1 MTSVKEG
8 LFISFEGI
16 DGAGKSTHIDALVAT
31 FKTQY
36 GDTKVIQ
43 TREPGGTPLAEKLRQ
58 LILNDAMDALTES
71 FLVFAARRDH
81 LNLVIEP
88 ALAQGDVVLSDRFT
102 DATFAYQGGGRGFD
116 LNMLSFLE
124 QFTQQIR
131 RLEPH
136 LSFPESFPRRREST
150 GEEMDSRLRG
160 NDALFTNGSSGLNI
174 RQPDLTI
181 WFDLP
186 PEIAAERLS
195 GARVPDKFEAQP
207 VEFFRH
213 VAAGYQKRMDET
225 PSRFAK
231 IDSNQSRDLVWRD
244 VLAAVK
250 SRGFLV

>member
-16 DGAGKSTHIDALVAT
+16 DGAGKSTHIEALVAA
-31 FKTQY
+31 FKAEY
-36 GDTKVIQ
+36 GEDKVVH

-58 LILNDAMDALTES
+58 LILNDAMDPLTES

-88 ALAQGDVVLSDRFT
+88 ALARGDVVLSDRFT

-116 LNMLSFLE
+116 LKTLLILE
-124 QFTQQIR
+124 QYTQVIR
-131 RLEPH
+131 RLEPDTS
-136 LSFPESFPRRREST
+136 LKNELT
-150 GEEMDSRLRG
+150 
-160 NDALFTNGSSGLNI
+160 AI
-174 RQPDLTI
+174 RQPNLTI

-186 PEIAAERLS
+186 PEIAAERLA

-207 VEFFRH
+207 VEFFRQ
-213 VAAGYQKRMDET
+213 VAAGYQKRMDEN
-225 PSRFAK
+225 PARFAK

-250 SRGFLV
+250 SRGYLA